1 MFDEHK
7 FKKIDTEEKA
17 YWLGFLDADGCIH
30 NGKNYDYGIELG
42 LQEQDYNHLVKFKDF
57 IGKDNKICYRE
68 KINSY
73 RYQFKNKT
81 MNQDLINLGC
91 IPHKS
96 LILKFPNED
105 QVPDNLL
112 IPFIRGYFDG
122 DGSFWFKNKIG
133 MNILS
138 SKDFLNGL
146 KNRIKLFKDCSLY
159 PVHYEN
165 LNGAYR
171 IQTGDKEKI
180 DFFLDLIYKDANIY
194 LDRKYKKY
202 LEYKKIVLTPSIK
215 VI

>member
-1 MFDEHK
+1 
-7 FKKIDTEEKA
+7 
-17 YWLGFLDADGCIH
+17 
-30 NGKNYDYGIELG
+30 
-42 LQEQDYNHLVKFKDF
+42 
-57 IGKDNKICYRE
+57 
-68 KINSY
+68 
-73 RYQFKNKT
+73 
-81 MNQDLINLGC
+81 
-91 IPHKS
+91 
-96 LILKFPNED
+96 
-105 QVPDNLL
+105 
-112 IPFIRGYFDG
+112 
-122 DGSFWFKNKIG
+122 

-146 KNRIKLFKDCSLY
+146 KNRIKLFEDCSLY